1 MGIKLFAV
9 KAYVRFCRWR
19 QVRRTRLA
27 FGIKGQRFSV
37 PRQGKDPVEVYLYR
51 PAGAVDGPLPL
62 ILNVHGGAWV
72 FNDALS
78 LDTQSQT
85 LADAAGA
92 LVVNINYQKAD
103 RHPFPY
109 PQQEIADTAMYFLD
123 SGAVDGGKIALMG
136 YSAGAHLCIGAAMM
150 LRDAGIPISCQVLC
164 YPFTDFTFGQGTQ
177 TEIKAELDKI
187 EFLDRVF
194 FSELPRTHPLCS
206 PGQADL
212 TGLPP
217 ATVVTCG
224 VDNLQVQGAELV
236 RRLEDAGVEVAHLHY
251 GRAVHGF
258 LECNYP
264 ETPKDAS
271 KSPEQDEL
279 CRACTA
285 ELCRSLLNRWNR

>member
-1 MGIKLFAV
+1 MEIKLFAV

-27 FGIKGQRFSV
+27 FRIKGQRFSV

-123 SGAVDGGKIALMG
+123 SGAVDGV
-136 YSAGAHLCIGAAMM
+136 
-150 LRDAGIPISCQVLC
+150 R
-164 YPFTDFTFGQGTQ
+164 
-177 TEIKAELDKI
+177 
-187 EFLDRVF
+187 
-194 FSELPRTHPLCS
+194 S
-206 PGQADL
+206 P
-212 TGLPP
+212 
-217 ATVVTCG
+217 
-224 VDNLQVQGAELV
+224 
-236 RRLEDAGVEVAHLHY
+236 
-251 GRAVHGF
+251 
-258 LECNYP
+258 
-264 ETPKDAS
+264 
-271 KSPEQDEL
+271 
-279 CRACTA
+279 
-285 ELCRSLLNRWNR
+285 